1 MSPSQPS
8 GAEWSSGSSDGAGD
22 RFWLEVKGQ
31 PWALRELIHRYREG
45 ELKSLL
51 ANFSD
56 LLRDV
61 PAPLCLTGM
70 GASYF
75 AGVYAQYWLDYYG
88 QPNRLDSTSYLADYG
103 VESLRKGAVLLVLS
117 QSGETIEARQLLERI
132 GDHCRTVV
140 ITNEPASAVASKAD
154 LVLPL
159 LAAKDGSVAL
169 QTYMNSLGLVALAI
183 ASTFDPSWTQATDE
197 VAEVARSL
205 DDVVAAAADRAGAAV
220 DFLDGSAHTFVI
232 GRGPSFASALEGA
245 LLIKETA
252 KRPAEGFESGS
263 FRHGAVEVVDG
274 SSACIIL
281 DARGPASS
289 RNRRLAEEVLAYGAR
304 VVACTDDPAG
314 WPAGP
319 QIHLVQTP
327 SQGERLAPLAQAPFL
342 QLFAYELARRS
353 GVDPGSFRNTTPII
367 DHD

>member
-1 MSPSQPS
+1 MTPNQPS
-8 GAEWSSGSSDGAGD
+8 DAEWSGGPGDGAGD

-31 PWALRELIHRYREG
+31 PSALRELVQHYREG

-51 ANFSD
+51 EDFSG
-56 LLRDV
+56 LLRDA

-75 AGVYAQYWLDYYG
+75 AGVYAQYWLDLYG

-103 VESLRKGAVLLVLS
+103 LESLRTDAVVLVLS

-132 GDHCRTVV
+132 GGRCRTVV
-140 ITNEPASAVASKAD
+140 VTNEPASAVANKAD

-159 LAAKDGSVAL
+159 FAAKDGSVAL
-169 QTYMNSLGLVALAI
+169 QTYMNSLGLVALAV
-183 ASTFDPSWTQATDE
+183 ASTFDPSWSQALDE
-197 VAEVARSL
+197 VAEVAQSL
-205 DDVVAAAADRAGAAV
+205 DDVVTAAADRAGAAV
-220 DFLDGSAHTFVI
+220 DFLDESAHTFVT

-252 KRPAEGFESGS
+252 KRPAEGFESGA

-281 DARGPASS
+281 DAQGPASQ

-304 VVACTDDPAG
+304 VVACTDDPSG
-314 WPAGP
+314 WPVGP
-319 QIHLVQTP
+319 RIHLVETP
-327 SQGERLAPLAQAPFL
+327 SQGERFAPLAQAPFL

-353 GVDPGSFRNTTPII
+353 GVKPGSFRNTTPII

>member
-1 MSPSQPS
+1 MRPSQPS
-8 GAEWSSGSSDGAGD
+8 GAEWVSKSGDGAAD
-22 RFWLEVKGQ
+22 RFWVEVKQQ
-31 PWALRELIHRYREG
+31 PWALRELLQHYSDGSFRTVLED
-45 ELKSLL
+45 
-51 ANFSD
+51 FSAV
-56 LLRDV
+56 LRG
-61 PAPLCLTGM
+61 AAGPLCVTGM

-75 AGVYAQYWLDYYG
+75 AGVYAKYWLDHYG

-103 VESLRKGAVLLVLS
+103 LETLGKGAVLLVLS
-117 QSGETIEARQLLERI
+117 QSGETVEARQLLERL
-132 GDHCRTVV
+132 GGRCRTVAV
-140 ITNEPASAVASKAD
+140 TNEPASAVASKAD

-159 LAAKDGSVAL
+159 FAAKDGSVAL
-169 QTYMNSLGLVALAI
+169 QTYMNSLGLLALAI
-183 ASTFDPSWTQATDE
+183 PSTFDPSWRRALDE
-197 VAEVARSL
+197 VAECARSL
-205 DDVVAAAADRAGAAV
+205 DDVVAAAADRAEAAV
-220 DFLDGSAHTFVI
+220 DFLERTAHTFVI

-252 KRPAEGFESGS
+252 KCPAEGFESGS

-304 VVACTDDPAG
+304 VVACTDDPSG
-314 WPAGP
+314 WPVGP
-319 QIHLVQTP
+319 RIHLVETP
-327 SQGERLAPLAQAPFL
+327 SQGERFAPLAQAPFL

-353 GVDPGSFRNTTPII
+353 GVKPGSFRNTTPII